1 MAFSLQK
8 FPLFRGQTNLACDHL
23 GGMKSPTYL
32 RIELPLPKSPFI
44 PRSAASLSEMLS
56 KKPRTFPGA
65 AHEKEAHFPE
75 GGVLSPNFL
84 SA

>member
-44 PRSAASLSEMLS
+44 LRSFLTRHLRKKKRAA
-56 KKPRTFPGA
+56 
-65 AHEKEAHFPE
+65 
-75 GGVLSPNFL
+75 GGEPVARRVNVMMGWVSP
-84 SA
+84 